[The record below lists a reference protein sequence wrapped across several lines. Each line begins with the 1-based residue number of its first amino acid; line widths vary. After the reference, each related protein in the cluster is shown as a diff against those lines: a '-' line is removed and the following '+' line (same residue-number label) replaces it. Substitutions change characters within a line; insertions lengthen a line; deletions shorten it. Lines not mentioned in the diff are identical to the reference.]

1 MSAAVELVLEELES
15 AGFRRLPKPLIV
27 AGAVFDFDAAVMGT
41 NVNRSHDLVLVG
53 SQVADQVHLVRLLSG
68 LNRSLDRLAS
78 RRPVSLVLV
87 GSRPEPATLAE
98 LEDNARVMVIEGE
111 LPEPAAIRDA
121 IAVLFPL
128 HLPPTTEE
136 VADPLDELVADLG
149 ASASA
154 GQQLL
159 IDAARIGPDAVRE
172 TFRRYLDEALED
184 APEHGA
190 GDEIS

>member
-53 SQVADQVHLVRLLSG
+53 GQVADPVDLVQLLSG
-68 LNRSLDRLAS
+68 LNRSLDRVAS

-98 LEDNARVMVIEGE
+98 LEDNARVMVIEDE
-111 LPEPAAIRDA
+111 LPAPAAIRNA
-121 IAVLFPL
+121 SRCCFRCRF
-128 HLPPTTEE
+128 PTTGE
-136 VADPLDELVADLG
+136 VVTRSYNSRPALAPLLLSGNSCSLTLPGSDLTRFG
-149 ASASA
+149 RRSAA
-154 GQQLL
+154 
-159 IDAARIGPDAVRE
+159 
-172 TFRRYLDEALED
+172 T
-184 APEHGA
+184 
-190 GDEIS
+190 

>member
-1 MSAAVELVLEELES
+1 
-15 AGFRRLPKPLIV
+15 
-27 AGAVFDFDAAVMGT
+27 
-41 NVNRSHDLVLVG
+41 
-53 SQVADQVHLVRLLSG
+53 
-68 LNRSLDRLAS
+68 
-78 RRPVSLVLV
+78 
-87 GSRPEPATLAE
+87 
-98 LEDNARVMVIEGE
+98 MVIEGE

-128 HLPPTTEE
+128 RLPPTTEE